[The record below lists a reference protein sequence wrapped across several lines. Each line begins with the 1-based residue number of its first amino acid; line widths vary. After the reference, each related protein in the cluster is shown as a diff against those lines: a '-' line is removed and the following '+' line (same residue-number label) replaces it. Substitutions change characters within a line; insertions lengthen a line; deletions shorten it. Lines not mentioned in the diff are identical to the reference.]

1 MKKHII
7 LAGIALFAFAGHIN
21 AQTNY
26 SMVIEKTDGSKVTI
40 PTTSIKEVNFLE
52 TTNTGGS
59 GYQGPQ
65 RFFGDTRLKAFG
77 YEGHE
82 RYEFTYDEK
91 TGYITKMH
99 YKRYAVAD
107 DEDYDK
113 EIEGDFIAEYNSG
126 GITTTVWVNGELR
139 SRSTVNLNE
148 NGLLA
153 KEGTDDDFYTFSYDE
168 NDQLAG
174 RISTYRSSG
183 SNIYHS
189 QERKYFWQNGDI
201 IQRKEYV
208 PQGNGETHVY
218 TTDIVYSTPDTPAI
232 ENKGVVWE
240 KESLEYDDI
249 LAYYAGLMGK
259 STKHLP
265 LAWTETD
272 YNGKVTE
279 TGKNTWTLDDK
290 GRAIKVVCEKTY
302 SDGEKRTRTYYWEW

>member
-1 MKKHII
+1 MKKYII

-52 TTNTGGS
+52 ATHTGGT

-65 RFFGDTRLKAFG
+65 RFFGNSRVKAFG
-77 YEGHE
+77 REGIY
-82 RYEFTYDEK
+82 RYDFTYDEK

-99 YKRYAVAD
+99 YIEHS
-107 DEDYDK
+107 DEDN
-113 EIEGDFIAEYNSG
+113 IEGDYIAEYNSG
-126 GITTTVWVNGELR
+126 EITTTVWVNGELR
-139 SRSTVNLNE
+139 GRSTVNLNE

-174 RISTYRSSG
+174 SISTYKE
-183 SNIYHS
+183 SNTYYS
-189 QERKYFWQNGDI
+189 DERKYFWQNGDI
-201 IQRKEYV
+201 IQQKTYV
-208 PQGNGETHVY
+208 PQGDGKTNVY
-218 TTDIVYSTPDTPAI
+218 TIDIVYSTPDTPAI
-232 ENKGVVWE
+232 ENKGFVLE
-240 KESLEYDDI
+240 DGSLHYGDI
-249 LAYYAGLMGK
+249 GAYYIGIMGK

>member
-1 MKKHII
+1 MKKYII

-40 PTTSIKEVNFLE
+40 PTTSIKEVNFVE
-52 TTNTGGS
+52 TTNTGGT

-65 RFFGDTRLKAFG
+65 RFFGNSRVKAFG
-77 YEGHE
+77 LEGIY
-82 RYEFTYDEK
+82 RYDFTYDEK
-91 TGYITKMH
+91 TGYITKIH
-99 YKRYAVAD
+99 DIEYSD
-107 DEDYDK
+107 DVGN
-113 EIEGDFIAEYNSG
+113 IEGDFIAEYNSG
-126 GITTTVWVNGELR
+126 EITTTVWVNGELYR
-139 SRSTVNLNE
+139 RASANLNE
-148 NGLLA
+148 NGLLS
-153 KEGTDDDFYTFSYDE
+153 KEGDDKESWTFSYDE
-168 NDQLAG
+168 NYQFVGKILA
-174 RISTYRSSG
+174 YKESG
-183 SNIYHS
+183 SNTYHS
-189 QERKYFWQNGDI
+189 EETKYFWQNGDI
-201 IQRKEYV
+201 VQQKTYV
-208 PQGNGETHVY
+208 PQSDGKTDVY
-218 TTDIVYSTPDTPAI
+218 TTDIVYSTPDIPAI
-232 ENKGVVWE
+232 ENKGFVLE
-240 KESLEYDDI
+240 DESLDYDHI

>member
-1 MKKHII
+1 MKKYII

-52 TTNTGGS
+52 TTNTGGT

-65 RFFGDTRLKAFG
+65 RFFGNSRVKAFG
-77 YEGHE
+77 REGIF
-82 RYEFTYDEK
+82 RYDFTYDEK
-91 TGYITKMH
+91 TGYITKIH
-99 YKRYAVAD
+99 AIEYSD
-107 DEDYDK
+107 DIDGNV
-113 EIEGDFIAEYNSG
+113 EGDIIAEYNSG
-126 GITTTVWVNGELR
+126 EITTTVWVNGELYR
-139 SRSTVNLNE
+139 RASANLNE
-148 NGLLA
+148 NGLLS
-153 KEGTDDDFYTFSYDE
+153 KEGSDDDKITFYYDE

-174 RISTYRSSG
+174 VIYTDRSSG
-183 SNIYHS
+183 SNTYHS
-189 QERKYFWQNGDI
+189 EETKYFWQDGDI
-201 IQRKEYV
+201 VQQKTYV
-208 PQGNGETHVY
+208 PQSDGKTDVY
-218 TTDIVYSTPDTPAI
+218 TTDIVYSTPDIPAI
-232 ENKGVVWE
+232 ENKGFVLE
-240 KESLEYDDI
+240 DESLDYDDI
-249 LAYYAGLMGK
+249 VAYYAGLMGK

-265 LAWTETD
+265 LAWTETN

>member
-1 MKKHII
+1 MKKYII

-52 TTNTGGS
+52 TTNTGGT

-65 RFFGDTRLKAFG
+65 RFFGNSRVKACG
-77 YEGHE
+77 LEGIY
-82 RYEFTYDEK
+82 RYDFTYDEK
-91 TGYITKMH
+91 TGYITKIH
-99 YKRYAVAD
+99 DIEYSD
-107 DEDYDK
+107 DGN
-113 EIEGDFIAEYNSG
+113 IEGDFIAEYNSG
-126 GITTTVWVNGELR
+126 EITTTVWVNGELYR
-139 SRSTVNLNE
+139 RASANLNE
-148 NGLLA
+148 NGLLS
-153 KEGTDDDFYTFSYDE
+153 KEGSDDDKITFYYDE

-174 RISTYRSSG
+174 VIYTYRSSG
-183 SNIYHS
+183 SNTYHS
-189 QERKYFWQNGDI
+189 EETKYFWQNGDI
-201 IQRKEYV
+201 VQQKTYV
-208 PQGNGETHVY
+208 PQSDGKTNVY
-218 TTDIVYSTPDTPAI
+218 TTDIVYFTPDIPAI
-232 ENKGVVWE
+232 ENKGFVLE
-240 KESLEYDDI
+240 DESLDYDDI

-302 SDGEKRTRTYYWEW
+302 SDGEKKTRTYYWEW

>member
-1 MKKHII
+1 MKKYII

-52 TTNTGGS
+52 TTNTGGT

-65 RFFGDTRLKAFG
+65 RFFGNSRVKAFG
-77 YEGHE
+77 REGIY
-82 RYEFTYDEK
+82 RYDFTYDEK
-91 TGYITKMH
+91 TGYITKIH
-99 YKRYAVAD
+99 DIEYSD
-107 DEDYDK
+107 DVGN
-113 EIEGDFIAEYNSG
+113 IEGDFIAEYNSG
-126 GITTTVWVNGELR
+126 EITTTVWVNGELYR
-139 SRSTVNLNE
+139 RASANLNE
-148 NGLLA
+148 NGLLS
-153 KEGTDDDFYTFSYDE
+153 KEGSDDDKITFYYDE

-201 IQRKEYV
+201 IQQKEYV

-232 ENKGVVWE
+232 ENKGFVLE
-240 KESLEYDDI
+240 DESLDYDDI
-249 LAYYAGLMGK
+249 VAYYAGLMGK

>member
-1 MKKHII
+1 MKKYII

-52 TTNTGGS
+52 ATHTGGT

-65 RFFGDTRLKAFG
+65 RFFGNSRVKAFG
-77 YEGHE
+77 YEGRDE
-82 RYEFTYDEK
+82 AYRYDFTYDEK

-99 YKRYAVAD
+99 YSSD
-107 DEDYDK
+107 DV
-113 EIEGDFIAEYNSG
+113 EGDYIAEYNSG
-126 GITTTVWVNGELR
+126 EITTTVWVNGELR
-139 SRSTVNLNE
+139 GRSTVNLNE

-153 KEGTDDDFYTFSYDE
+153 KEGDDDDFYTFSYDE
-168 NDQLAG
+168 NDQLTG
-174 RISTYRSSG
+174 RISTYKE
-183 SNIYHS
+183 SNTYHS

-201 IQRKEYV
+201 IQRKHYV
-208 PQGNGETHVY
+208 PQGDGKTNVY

-232 ENKGVVWE
+232 ENKGFVLE
-240 KESLEYDDI
+240 NESLHYGDI
-249 LAYYAGLMGK
+249 GAYYIGIMGK

-265 LAWTETD
+265 LAWTYTD
-272 YNGKVTE
+272 YDGQVRE

-290 GRAIKVVCEKTY
+290 GRAIKVVCETTW
-302 SDGEKRTRTYYWEW
+302 SDGEKDTETYYWEW

>member
-1 MKKHII
+1 MKKYII

-52 TTNTGGS
+52 TTNTGGT

-65 RFFGDTRLKAFG
+65 RFFGNSRVKAFG
-77 YEGHE
+77 LEGIY
-82 RYEFTYDEK
+82 RYDFTYDEK
-91 TGYITKMH
+91 TGYITKIH
-99 YKRYAVAD
+99 AIEYSD
-107 DEDYDK
+107 DGNV
-113 EIEGDFIAEYNSG
+113 EGDIIAEYNSSE
-126 GITTTVWVNGELR
+126 ITTTVWVNGELYR
-139 SRSTVNLNE
+139 RASANLNE
-148 NGLLA
+148 NGLLS
-153 KEGTDDDFYTFSYDE
+153 KEGSDDDKITFYYDE

-174 RISTYRSSG
+174 KISAYKENG
-183 SNIYHS
+183 SNTYHS
-189 QERKYFWQNGDI
+189 QETKYIWQNGDI
-201 IQRKEYV
+201 VQQKTYV
-208 PQGNGETHVY
+208 PQSDGKTNVY

-232 ENKGVVWE
+232 ENKGFVLE
-240 KESLEYDDI
+240 DESLDYDDI
-249 LAYYAGLMGK
+249 VAYYAGLMGK